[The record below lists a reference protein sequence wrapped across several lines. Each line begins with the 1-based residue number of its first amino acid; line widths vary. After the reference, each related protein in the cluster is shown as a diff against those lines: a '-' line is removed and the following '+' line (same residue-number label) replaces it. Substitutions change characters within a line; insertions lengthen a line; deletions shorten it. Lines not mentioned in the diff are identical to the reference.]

1 MGGLTTVLMIGGC
14 AYVLATPGFFA
25 VLLPLALP
33 RAREAT

>member
-1 MGGLTTVLMIGGC
+1 MGGLTSVLTVSGG
-14 AYVLATPGFFA
+14 AYVLAIPGFFA

>member
-1 MGGLTTVLMIGGC
+1 MGGLTAALMVSGC
-14 AYVLATPGFFA
+14 ANVLAIPGFFA